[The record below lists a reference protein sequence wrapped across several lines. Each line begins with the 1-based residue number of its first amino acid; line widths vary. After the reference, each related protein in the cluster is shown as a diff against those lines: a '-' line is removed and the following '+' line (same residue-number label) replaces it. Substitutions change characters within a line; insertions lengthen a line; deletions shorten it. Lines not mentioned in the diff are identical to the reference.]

1 MFLSSILF
9 LSSESLGSKKN
20 MVMAETAQQRELR
33 AHARKK
39 KEGWQLLAATLA
51 VAALLMVSLFVGEY
65 SLFSQE
71 DGREMFLTTRVPRT
85 IALVLAGAAMAM
97 SGLVMQLL
105 TQNRFV
111 EPTTTGTT
119 EWAGLGLLFVMYFVP
134 AATVLE
140 RMVGAVA
147 FAFVG
152 TMVFFA
158 VIRRVSLRS
167 SLIVPII
174 GIMLGAVVGAVST
187 FFALQVDMLQQL
199 GIWFA
204 GSFTSVYSGQ
214 YEVLWIVLLV
224 LLAVVFYA
232 DRLTVAG
239 LGEDIATNVGI
250 NYNRMLL
257 IGTSLVAVATGLVTV
272 VVGSLPFLGLIV
284 PNIVSMFR
292 GDDLRTNLPWV
303 ALLGVAVVTVCD
315 LIGRTVISPF
325 EMPVSVILG
334 VVGAV
339 VFIFLILKQAR
350 KG

>member
-224 LLAVVFYA
+224 LVAVVFYA

-257 IGTSLVAVATGLVTV
+257 IGTSLVAVATGVVTV